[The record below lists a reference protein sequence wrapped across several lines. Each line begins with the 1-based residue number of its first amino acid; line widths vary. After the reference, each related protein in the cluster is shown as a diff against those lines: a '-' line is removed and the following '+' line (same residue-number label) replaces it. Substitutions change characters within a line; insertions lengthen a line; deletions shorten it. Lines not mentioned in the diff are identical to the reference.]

1 MSRES
6 TGREE
11 GQASLGEYRLTS
23 AVVGTQRRAQDQA
36 SNPSDQIDLFSSFI
50 YNSPEA
56 IMNRESGEM
65 TEHASAHQSELLND
79 IFSDMDPQT
88 SYRDEDLDFFNFM
101 ENPNDLGA
109 VGSTDTQSAD
119 QAISMALQDTSSVA
133 IPEFPPLIPDM
144 HPGIVIPT
152 HILSDSALQQQRR
165 TPVQSI
171 GQLSRQPQPQI
182 VTTQTQAQLPM
193 GSPSYNPFQFPQPP
207 VSSLSTTQPQLQL
220 DPFSQWTFDPTSL
233 DSLDSP
239 FSDSTPTTEFPL
251 QPSQSTSPTISI
263 RRKNSLPSTSDTPS
277 TSNSLLKPTKTSHN
291 MIEKRYRLK
300 LNDKIL
306 SLRNAVPALR
316 GQTPD
321 AVVPGKFNKGTVL
334 SKATEYIKQLEQE
347 KSDLEREVER
357 LRGELESRKGFEWGG
372 VANVVVNEHGMISP
386 ESCTSVM
393 SPPEGEGIL
402 FWEAHV
408 LRPRKRAKV

>member
-1 MSRES
+1 MSREL

-11 GQASLGEYRLTS
+11 GQAGLGDYRLNPAVS
-23 AVVGTQRRAQDQA
+23 ATQRRGQDQD
-36 SNPSDQIDLFSSFI
+36 SNLSDQLDHFSYFI
-50 YNSPEA
+50 YNSPET
-56 IMNRESGEM
+56 IMSRESGEM
-65 TEHASAHQSELLND
+65 AGRASTQAELLND

-88 SYRDEDLDFFNFM
+88 SYRDEDLDFFNFLD
-101 ENPNDLGA
+101 NPNDLGA
-109 VGSTDTQSAD
+109 VGVTDTQPAD
-119 QAISMALQDTSSVA
+119 QATSMALHNTPSVA
-133 IPEFPPLIPDM
+133 IPGFPPLIPDM
-144 HPGIVIPT
+144 HPGIVIPA
-152 HILSDSALQQQRR
+152 HIPSDNALQQQGR
-165 TPVQSI
+165 TPIQPSV
-171 GQLSRQPQPQI
+171 QLSTQPQPPI
-182 VTTQTQAQLPM
+182 MTTQTQAQLSL

-207 VSSLSTTQPQLQL
+207 VSNISTTQPRLQL

-233 DSLDSP
+233 DPLDSP

-251 QPSQSTSPTISI
+251 QPSKPTSPTISI
-263 RRKNSLPSTSDTPS
+263 RRKNSLPSNSDTPS
-277 TSNSLLKPTKTSHN
+277 TSNPLLRPTKTSHN

-316 GQTPD
+316 GQSPD
-321 AVVPGKFNKGTVL
+321 AVVPGKLNKGTVL

-357 LRGELESRKGFEWGG
+357 LRTELESQKGFEWGG

-393 SPPEGEGIL
+393 SPPEGEGML
-402 FWEAHV
+402 FGEVHT
-408 LRPRKRAKV
+408 LRPRKRVKV